1 MRYDAIPYHPFNK
14 ICTMKKYVIKEH
26 KVSPFDKHEPD
37 QFFLGFLTDF
47 DHYTLAFKTT
57 KLPLHA
63 SIMNL
68 REAALAVAKLNKMN
82 MRFYELCDYDKF

>member
-1 MRYDAIPYHPFNK
+1 MRYDAVPYYPFNK

-47 DHYTLAFKTT
+47 DHHTLAFKTT
-57 KLPLHA
+57 KTPLHA